1 MLKIRNINIKLKL
14 NITLNED
21 LTILNASIL

>member
-1 MLKIRNINIKLKL
+1 MLKIRNLNIKLKL
-14 NITLNED
+14 YITLNED